1 MLRRSFFAALLIAL
15 SPIASAESATVE
27 MQTTQGTIV
36 LELYPDKAPATVKNF
51 LSYVNDGYY
60 KDTVFH
66 RVIPNFMIQ
75 GGGFT
80 ADMDKKKTKPPV
92 QNESIR
98 GLSNSRGTISM
109 ARTSNPHSATS
120 QFFINTVDNLNLDG
134 RPGRPGYTV
143 FGKVTKGMNV
153 VDSISAVSTGRRGP
167 YRDVPVE
174 PVVIISAKQL

>member
-1 MLRRSFFAALLIAL
+1 MLRRSFLAALLIAI
-15 SPIASAESATVE
+15 SPVVSAESATVE

-80 ADMDKKKTKPPV
+80 ADMDKKQTKPPV

-134 RPGRPGYTV
+134 RPARPGYTV

-167 YRDVPVE
+167 YRDVPIE